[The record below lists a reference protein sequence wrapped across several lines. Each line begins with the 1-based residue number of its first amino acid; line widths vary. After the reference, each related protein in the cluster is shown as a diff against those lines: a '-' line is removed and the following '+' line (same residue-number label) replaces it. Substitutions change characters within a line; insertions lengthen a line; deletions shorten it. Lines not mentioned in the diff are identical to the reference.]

1 VSLRSETIEESA
13 CSRNALLLMNQR
25 AQAAKL
31 SNLAKER
38 KSFAAQMFLMTLL
51 VVFCVAC
58 ICSCVA

>member
-38 KSFAAQMFLMTLL
+38 KSFAAHASRVLCCLHLFLCGLM
-51 VVFCVAC
+51 
-58 ICSCVA
+58 S